1 MTVGD
6 LANEYG
12 IPKHTA
18 CLIAREAIHA
28 FSRVHKGEAYSLTKT
43 QIATLRPLFLAAR
56 PAPRPCSMPLFL
68 IVEDK
73 PMMTV
78 KEVAEALGVHIDTV
92 NSWVKKL
99 YPDLPR
105 NGVPTMLDEAQ
116 ATEIKQGIERS
127 GRSDLR
133 NIPQLQNVQTEL
145 EIAAMT
151 AKVLGYWKDRAESLA
166 VEVAGKTEALALAA
180 PKVEAFDRFIGAS
193 GSLCIMDAAQTLGQA
208 PLKFFDK
215 LEAAGMIFRRGND
228 WLPTQYYIEKA
239 YFEVKTRTF
248 GEGEQARITKQTRV
262 TPKGLDGLA
271 KLFSAQVPV

>member
-28 FSRVHKGEAYSLTKT
+28 FSRVHKGEAYGLTKT

-56 PAPRPCSMPLFL
+56 PSPRPCSMPLFFV
-68 IVEDK
+68 VEDK

-78 KEVAEALGVHIDTV
+78 KEVAEALGVADRTV
-92 NSWVKKL
+92 RRHAAELGLTEDGKTTL
-99 YPDLPR
+99 
-105 NGVPTMLDEAQ
+105 LDEEAV
-116 ATEIKQGIERS
+116 TKIKIAIERS
-127 GRSDLR
+127 GRSDLDNVVQVR
-133 NIPQLQNVQTEL
+133 NASTEL

-180 PKVEAFDRFIGAS
+180 PKVEAFDRFIDAS
-193 GSLCIMDAAQTLGQA
+193 GSLCIMDAAKTLGQA

-271 KLFSAQVPV
+271 KLFSAQVGV

>member
-28 FSRVHKGEAYSLTKT
+28 FSRVHKGEAYGLTKT

-56 PAPRPCSMPLFL
+56 PSPRPCSMPLFF
-68 IVEDK
+68 VEEDK

-78 KEVAEALGVHIDTV
+78 KEVAEALGVSRDLV
-92 NSWVKKL
+92 EKRVREL
-99 YPDLPR
+99 MPDR
-105 NGVPTMLDEAQ
+105 M
-116 ATEIKQGIERS
+116 KQGETTFLSEAEVTAVKLRIE
-127 GRSDLR
+127 
-133 NIPQLQNVQTEL
+133 QNS
-145 EIAAMT
+145 
-151 AKVLGYWKDRAESLA
+151 SLA
-166 VEVAGKTEALALAA
+166 TSDDHRKLADMPKTALEKQLIIRQAMALQDEIIGELQGQLALAA
-180 PKVEAFDRFIGAS
+180 PKVEAFDRFIDAS
-193 GSLCIMDAAQTLGQA
+193 GSLCIMDAAKTLGQA